1 MFKTLVYADV
11 FDYPLRA
18 AELVEWQIAGD
29 RPRPELTGK
38 TGKFYH
44 LKGRQ
49 ALAVLRR
56 RRQHFSH
63 LKLKR
68 ARLAAGL
75 LKLIPWIKLIAVTGA
90 LAMNN
95 SDQND
100 DIDLMIVTQ
109 ANRLWLSRLLATILL
124 LPQLRQ
130 PHQRF
135 LVSDKICLNLWLDET
150 ALSLPRNQRNL
161 YTAHEVVQVKPIL
174 DRDYTYLKFIIANLW
189 LKNYLPN
196 WKG

>member
-1 MFKTLVYADV
+1 MQITQLTV
-11 FDYPLRA
+11 PLSYI
-18 AELVEWQIAGD
+18 L
-29 RPRPELTGK
+29 P
-38 TGKFYH
+38 
-44 LKGRQ
+44 
-49 ALAVLRR
+49 
-56 RRQHFSH
+56 
-63 LKLKR
+63 
-68 ARLAAGL
+68 
-75 LKLIPWIKLIAVTGA
+75 
-90 LAMNN
+90 
-95 SDQND
+95 
-100 DIDLMIVTQ
+100 
-109 ANRLWLSRLLATILL
+109 ILL